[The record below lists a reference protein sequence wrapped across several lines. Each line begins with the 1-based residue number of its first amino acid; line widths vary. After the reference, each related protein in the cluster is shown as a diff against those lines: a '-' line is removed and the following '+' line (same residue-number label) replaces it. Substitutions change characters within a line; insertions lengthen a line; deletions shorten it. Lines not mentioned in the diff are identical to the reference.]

1 MHSERST
8 GAPGMRAY
16 GAPRRRRR
24 TAFWGQGQGLRDPE
38 RGETGRWRAMRRA
51 GLLSRVCCTD
61 SPPCLLRRRAV
72 RGPPLPGVEGQ
83 TALCTRGGAFWG
95 PSLVSRLCQP

>member
-8 GAPGMRAY
+8 GAPGMSAY

-38 RGETGRWRAMRRA
+38 RGETGRC
-51 GLLSRVCCTD
+51 G
-61 SPPCLLRRRAV
+61 P
-72 RGPPLPGVEGQ
+72 RGE
-83 TALCTRGGAFWG
+83 RG
-95 PSLVSRLCQP
+95 C